1 MRLTQETSDLL
12 RKESNSGQ
20 LAAIRGY
27 MLDADDRL
35 RAQVIMNLMCQFM
48 VQKKKIEQKFKV
60 KFDEYFAFEL
70 KNLQHFANEGLV
82 GLYPDRIVVTPKG
95 KLV

>member
-1 MRLTQETSDLL
+1 
-12 RKESNSGQ
+12 
-20 LAAIRGY
+20 

-48 VQKKKIEQKFKV
+48 VQKEEIEQKFKV

-95 KLV
+95 KLLVRAVAMNFDRYLREDERVRRYSKIV